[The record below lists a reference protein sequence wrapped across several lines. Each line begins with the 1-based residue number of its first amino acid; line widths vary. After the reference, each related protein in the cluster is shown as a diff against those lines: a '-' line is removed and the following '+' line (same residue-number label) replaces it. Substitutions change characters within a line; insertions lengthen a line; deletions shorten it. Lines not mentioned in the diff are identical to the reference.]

1 MFRADS
7 VNMPSPARYWLIPD
21 TLRRATAI
29 CPDMVAVRSG
39 PIAISPTKLRGEK
52 NFPQNCRKLAYSYCI
67 GLADS

>member
-29 CPDMVAVRSG
+29 CPDMVAVRTELDL
-39 PIAISPTKLRGEK
+39 PIGTTAARLP
-52 NFPQNCRKLAYSYCI
+52 A
-67 GLADS
+67 

>member
-29 CPDMVAVRSG
+29 CPDMVAVRTG
-39 PIAISPTKLRGEK
+39 LDLPIGTTAGMLP
-52 NFPQNCRKLAYSYCI
+52 A
-67 GLADS
+67 